1 MSISR
6 IRSLIQEILL
16 IEAEDQH
23 TALVIGDS
31 QAQGM
36 IGANVEKFLKN
47 SGYGTTRK
55 SFPGRPGRDI
65 LENLKTYNLAGFSLV
80 VAIFG
85 GNDASVASATSALT
99 AIYDLCNA
107 SNVKLIVIGPP
118 PATIIKDLDLARKMF
133 GESVVSADWHL
144 KRDNGAY
151 PAKRINIA
159 AAIDNFD
166 DGKSNIATYGIA
178 ARKTWPESYPSQPDG
193 VHCVNGAQE
202 ITNEIMNECLTKL
215 DINW

>member
-1 MSISR
+1 M
-6 IRSLIQEILL
+6 
-16 IEAEDQH
+16 
-23 TALVIGDS
+23 
-31 QAQGM
+31 
-36 IGANVEKFLKN
+36 
-47 SGYGTTRK
+47 
-55 SFPGRPGRDI
+55 
-65 LENLKTYNLAGFSLV
+65 
-80 VAIFG
+80 
-85 GNDASVASATSALT
+85 
-99 AIYDLCNA
+99 
-107 SNVKLIVIGPP
+107 
-118 PATIIKDLDLARKMF
+118 IKDLELARKMF

-193 VHCVNGAQE
+193 VHCINGAQE
-202 ITNEIMNECLTKL
+202 ITNEIMDECLTKL